1 MDGPRFESPHTG
13 SLSDQ
18 TRIGGLAFS
27 MHMLTISFGKL
38 GAVGSVSF
46 GRLIDRFLLGFT
58 VDGRGVA
65 VSKEIAQGYVIFSL
79 PED

>member
-1 MDGPRFESPHTG
+1 
-13 SLSDQ
+13 
-18 TRIGGLAFS
+18 
-27 MHMLTISFGKL
+27 MHMQTISFGKL

-46 GRLIDRFLLGFT
+46 GRLIRFLLGFT